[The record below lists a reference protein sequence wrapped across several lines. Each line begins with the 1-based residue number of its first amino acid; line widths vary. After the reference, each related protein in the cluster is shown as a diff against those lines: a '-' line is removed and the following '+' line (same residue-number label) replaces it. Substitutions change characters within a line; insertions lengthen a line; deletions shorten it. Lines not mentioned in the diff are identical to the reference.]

1 MLKVNIYKLSEGE
14 RIVKKIINYILLS
27 LTFIVSTG
35 QIVFVL
41 LDGKFDAQIY
51 DKIAVVVECVPLAFL
66 PIVSIILS
74 KNKQNCLTSKI
85 VLSIELF
92 LFLPLVL
99 MRIQNII
106 KNQNNLDSVFASSIV
121 DTAIIIMMLLMIL
134 FLMYNKKKLYKIS
147 LWGTV
152 LLGKVAIVMNLLTIN
167 NAVVLNAVIIIVL
180 YALSIYPFYVLQPKK
195 KGDWNESY

>member
-1 MLKVNIYKLSEGE
+1 M
-14 RIVKKIINYILLS
+14 KKIINYIFLS

-41 LDGKFDAQIY
+41 LDGKFDAHIY
-51 DKIAVVVECVPLAFL
+51 DKIAAVVEYAPLAFL
-66 PIVSIILS
+66 PIVAIILN
-74 KNKQNCLTSKI
+74 KYKQNCLTSKI

-147 LWGTV
+147 LRGTV
-152 LLGKVAIVMNLLTIN
+152 LLGIVAIVMNLLTVN
-167 NAVVLNAVIIIVL
+167 NAIVLNAVIIIAL

>member
-1 MLKVNIYKLSEGE
+1 MKSFE
-14 RIVKKIINYILLS
+14 KIINYILLS

-41 LDGKFDAQIY
+41 LDGKFDAHIY
-51 DKIAVVVECVPLAFL
+51 DKIAAVVECVPLAFL
-66 PIVSIILS
+66 PIAAIILS
-74 KNKQNCLTSKI
+74 KYKQNCLTSKI

-99 MRIQNII
+99 IRIQNII
-106 KNQNNLDSVFASSIV
+106 KNQNNLDSVFTSSIV
-121 DTAIIIMMLLMIL
+121 DTAIIIIMLLMIL

-147 LWGTV
+147 LRGTV
-152 LLGKVAIVMNLLTIN
+152 LLSIVAIVMNLLTVN
-167 NAVVLNAVIIIVL
+167 NAIVLNAVIIIVL
-180 YALSIYPFYVLQPKK
+180 YTLSIYPFYVLQPKE